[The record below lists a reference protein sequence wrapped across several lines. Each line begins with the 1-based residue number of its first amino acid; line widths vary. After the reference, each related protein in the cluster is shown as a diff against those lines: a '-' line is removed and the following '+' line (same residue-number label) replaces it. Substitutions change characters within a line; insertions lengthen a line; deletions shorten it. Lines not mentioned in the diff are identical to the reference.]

1 MTFIEFFNLSKWLAQ
16 NGETLS
22 QKQVEGDFFSNL
34 SHERE
39 QLLLLDK

>member
-1 MTFIEFFNLSKWLAQ
+1 MGFFKFSKWLAY

-22 QKQVEGDFFSNL
+22 QKQVEGDFFSNS

-39 QLLLLDK
+39 QSLLMDK

>member
-1 MTFIEFFNLSKWLAQ
+1 MTFLEIFNLSKWPTH

-22 QKQVEGDFFSNL
+22 QKQAEVDFFSNS

-39 QLLLLDK
+39 QLLLVDK